1 MGGETK
7 KIQVSVTLPHKLV
20 VELDRTGDGQSRS
33 ELIRELLEKSIKDAD
48 KKKKNGVV
56 YTPQYLADYVAE
68 KIISYSDLF
77 KDKQNSEK
85 IQVLDPA
92 CGDGILLKAL
102 ECRLKKINITN
113 VKFTGVDIDKNALI
127 KARKPFGNDFF
138 GVNTNALCPY
148 NNDRINGWNLLKNK
162 FNNKRGYDFII
173 ANPPWGAD

>member
-102 ECRLKKINITN
+102 ECRLKK
-113 VKFTGVDIDKNALI
+113 
-127 KARKPFGNDFF
+127 
-138 GVNTNALCPY
+138 
-148 NNDRINGWNLLKNK
+148 
-162 FNNKRGYDFII
+162 
-173 ANPPWGAD
+173 